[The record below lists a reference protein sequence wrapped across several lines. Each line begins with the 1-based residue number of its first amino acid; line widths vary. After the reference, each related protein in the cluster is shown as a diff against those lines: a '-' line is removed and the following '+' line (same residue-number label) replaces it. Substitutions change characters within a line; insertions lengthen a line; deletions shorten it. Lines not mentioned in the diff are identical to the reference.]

1 MGRLVSSIA
10 RVRHPPPTVS
20 RDCSAMTMEK
30 GRRLLVIGGSPG
42 IGFATAAPA
51 AAAGA
56 SVTIGSRSAARLADA
71 AGSPPPG
78 VATKMLDLTDVPR
91 SKHFSPVVPFGT
103 ASS

>member
-42 IGFATAAPA
+42 IGFAA

-56 SVTIGSRSAARLADA
+56 SVTIASRSAARLADA

-91 SKHFSPVVPFGT
+91 SKNFSPVVPFRT